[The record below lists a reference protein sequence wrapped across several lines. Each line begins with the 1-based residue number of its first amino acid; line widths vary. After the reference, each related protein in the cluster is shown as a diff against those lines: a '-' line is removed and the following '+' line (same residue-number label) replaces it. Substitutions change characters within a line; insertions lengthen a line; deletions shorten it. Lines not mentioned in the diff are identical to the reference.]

1 MKGRADKDDETKDEK
16 MLRRK
21 IEKGK
26 RHMELQLD
34 NANQLELA
42 KYNNKDVR
50 NTMLSDSEDTD
61 EILDSKLMNKVDK
74 IEKVNLKR
82 QKLAEDEDFINPLT
96 ATKKDIKRMKTKG
109 KMPEKVIKNAKPDNS
124 DSDQDEFDSDA
135 DDLADQ
141 LDKGT
146 LIPHLTLSTL

>member
-96 ATKKDIKRMKTKG
+96 ATKKDIKRMKNKG
-109 KMPEKVIKNAKPDNS
+109 KMPEKVTKKAKPDNS